1 MDYHAPAAWPDGP
14 ELPHGSFG
22 SECLMAKFLVVQAA
36 RFGDLVQS
44 KRLILTLQAGGDV
57 HLAVDAALAG
67 LARLLYPGVA
77 VHALAFHGHDG
88 DGALARNLPAF
99 AALRALA
106 PDLVYNCNFSPLTGA
121 LCRLFPPETVIGYRP
136 APVSDGGLLRSPW
149 ARIAF
154 QLSRRRRLSPLN
166 LVDFWAWFAPA
177 PIAPERVNPEA
188 RPGGRGLGV
197 ALSGREARRS
207 LPMPVLAEVVKT
219 VSGVLGGPRIFLL
232 GSAAERPAAHKL
244 LRQLPPKLA
253 AQAEDLAGRTDWEG
267 LVAAVSGLDV
277 LVTPDTGLMHL
288 AAHLGTPA
296 LAFFLSS
303 AWCHETGPYGL
314 GHTVWQAAAPCA
326 PCLESARCPRNVACL
341 DVFQDAGFARLL
353 ARTLTTGAAP
363 PASAQALP
371 PGLQCWRSGLD
382 GLGATLRLAAGEDP
396 DAFLREGARA
406 VLADWLGLTPGA
418 VMAPRPESREQ
429 RNGLARLHEALLP
442 DAEWMLPQGRYA

>member
-1 MDYHAPAAWPDGP
+1 
-14 ELPHGSFG
+14 
-22 SECLMAKFLVVQAA
+22 MAKFLVVQAA

-44 KRLILTLQAGGDV
+44 KRLLLTLRERGEV
-57 HLAVDAALAG
+57 HLAVDAGLVP
-67 LARLLYPGVA
+67 LARLLYPGVD
-77 VHALAFHGHDG
+77 VHGLAFHGRDE
-88 DGALARNLPAF
+88 AEAQARNLAAF
-99 AALRALA
+99 ADLRALA
-106 PDLVYNCNFSPLTGA
+106 PDVVYNCNFSGLTGA
-121 LCRLFPPETVIGYRP
+121 LCRLFAPETVIGYRP

-149 ARIAF
+149 ARLAF

-177 PIAPERVNPEA
+177 PVAPERVNPEA
-188 RPGGRGLGV
+188 KPGGRGLGV

-207 LPMPVLAEVVKT
+207 LPVPLLAEVVKT

-253 AQAEDLAGRTDWEG
+253 ARAEDLAGKTDWPG
-267 LVAAVSGLDV
+267 LVEAVTGLDL

-288 AAHLGTPA
+288 AAHLGTPT

-314 GHTVWQAAAPCA
+314 GHTVWQAATPCA
-326 PCLESARCPRNVACL
+326 PCLESAPCPHNVACL
-341 DVFQDAGFARLL
+341 ELFQDAAFARLL
-353 ARTLTTGAAP
+353 ARSLTSGETPA
-363 PASAQALP
+363 ASAPDLP
-371 PGLQCWRSGLD
+371 AGLQCWRSGLD
-382 GLGATLRLAAGEDP
+382 GLGAKLHLLAGEDP
-396 DAFLREGARA
+396 DAFLRQGARA
-406 VLADWLGLTPGA
+406 VLAEWLDLAPGA

-429 RNGLARLHEALLP
+429 RDELARLREALLP